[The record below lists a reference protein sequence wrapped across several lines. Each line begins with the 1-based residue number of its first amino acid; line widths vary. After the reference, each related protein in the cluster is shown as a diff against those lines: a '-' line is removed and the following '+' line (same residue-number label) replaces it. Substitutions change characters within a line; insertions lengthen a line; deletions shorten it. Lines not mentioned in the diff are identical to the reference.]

1 LDFLFVLAAF
11 LVGVVKQFS
20 SIMSKATHVSRP
32 YVPLA
37 DDLNSVPP
45 YNKYSNLPSILRDC
59 ALYVERNEFH
69 PMLYQALS
77 LLHQY
82 AGENAGKK
90 SALAPHSSGGL
101 PTPVTNSVDEAE
113 VDLDSLLIP
122 EDRSGSPTPTTTSS
136 NSGGNAKSRETV
148 KKFTQFGK
156 NIGSAFKGTE
166 KVLGEALSKIH
177 VTHKPGSS
185 SSHVEEDIGVHR
197 LDEHS
202 NVVGVS
208 CYSIHFICLT
218 LNELSHF
225 TF

>member
-1 LDFLFVLAAF
+1 
-11 LVGVVKQFS
+11 
-20 SIMSKATHVSRP
+20 MSKATHVSRP
-32 YVPLA
+32 YAPLA
-37 DDLNSVPP
+37 DDLNGAPP
-45 YNKYSNLPSILRDC
+45 YNKYANLPTILRDC

-90 SALAPHSSGGL
+90 SAMAPHSSGGL
-101 PTPVTNSVDEAE
+101 SAPVTNSVDEAE
-113 VDLDSLLIP
+113 ADMDSFPIP
-122 EDRSGSPTPTTTSS
+122 EDRSGSPTPTTTST
-136 NSGGNAKSRETV
+136 NSGGNSKSRETV

-185 SSHVEEDIGVHR
+185 SSYVEDDTGVNR
-197 LDEHS
+197 LDEQS
-202 NVVGVS
+202 NIIGVS
-208 CYSIHFICLT
+208 YHIHLFFS
-218 LNELSHF
+218 LNE
-225 TF
+225 

>member
-1 LDFLFVLAAF
+1 
-11 LVGVVKQFS
+11 
-20 SIMSKATHVSRP
+20 MSKATHVSRP

-136 NSGGNAKSRETV
+136 NSGGNTKSRETV

>member
-1 LDFLFVLAAF
+1 
-11 LVGVVKQFS
+11 
-20 SIMSKATHVSRP
+20 MSKATHVNRP
-32 YVPLA
+32 YAPLT
-37 DDLNSVPP
+37 DDLNGVP
-45 YNKYSNLPSILRDC
+45 YNKYANLPSILRDC

-90 SALAPHSSGGL
+90 SAMASHSSEVL
-101 PTPVTNSVDEAE
+101 STPVSNTVDEAE
-113 VDLDSLLIP
+113 ADMDSFPIP
-122 EDRSGSPTPTTTSS
+122 EDRSGSPTPTTTST
-136 NSGGNAKSRETV
+136 NSGGNSKSRETV

-185 SSHVEEDIGVHR
+185 SSYVEDDTGVNR

-202 NVVGVS
+202 NIIGVS
-208 CYSIHFICLT
+208 YHIHLFFSLA
-218 LNELSHF
+218 E
-225 TF
+225 